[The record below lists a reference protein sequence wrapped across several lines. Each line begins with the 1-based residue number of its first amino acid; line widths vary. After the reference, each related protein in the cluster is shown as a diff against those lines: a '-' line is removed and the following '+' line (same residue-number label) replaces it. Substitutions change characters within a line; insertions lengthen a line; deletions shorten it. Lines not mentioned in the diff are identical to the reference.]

1 MQSLWEIIA
10 DFPRW
15 FQNFV
20 DYTIK
25 LFQNYDCIMWNTCI
39 SIIVLCNGKNILNIY
54 MINGEAK
61 DFLIGLFN
69 NFKSFYINHQT

>member
-25 LFQNYDCIMWNTCI
+25 LFQNYDCIMWNTYI
-39 SIIVLCNGKNILNIY
+39 SIIVLCNGKDIL
-54 MINGEAK
+54 
-61 DFLIGLFN
+61 
-69 NFKSFYINHQT
+69 